1 MKENCAW
8 CRHHDVFWDG
18 SGCNLLNNME
28 SCKFEPIREDEEDE
42 HERRTSV
49 QHLHKQNMRRA

>member
-18 SGCNLLNNME
+18 SGCNLLNSME
-28 SCKFEPIREDEEDE
+28 RCKFEPIREDEEDE

-49 QHLHKQNMRRA
+49 QHLHEQNL